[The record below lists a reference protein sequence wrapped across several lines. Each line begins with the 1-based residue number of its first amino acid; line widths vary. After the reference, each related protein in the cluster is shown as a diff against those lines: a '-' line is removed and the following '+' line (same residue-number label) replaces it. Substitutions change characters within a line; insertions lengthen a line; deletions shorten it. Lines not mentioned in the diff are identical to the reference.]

1 MSTPEQIEAFLAS
14 QSEPKQTDLR
24 QLHADILAEFP
35 ESKVWFSDGT
45 DATGKV
51 VSNPSIGYGLRTIN
65 YADGSTRDFFRIG
78 LSANSSGISVYVMGL
93 DDKTYLKRTYGDSIG
108 KATVTGYCIRFR
120 RLSAIDVDALR
131 AAIRDGM
138 ALDQGN

>member
-24 QLHADILAEFP
+24 QVHADILAEFP